1 MLLYAGVFAS
11 TKHMDDVSKV
21 SSILGSI
28 HCGCSSP
35 LDVHAAA
42 DVHASPPFC
51 LYPSKDQT
59 MLSNQCISSLHRA
72 TARNLPIG
80 SVHRRLYFLL
90 LLKWLGVEHWEK
102 KSGSIQRIA
111 TAAVF
116 NWGISHNGSSEHT
129 NPCLCRCST
138 TVDKSIWLMEH
149 QCLTSRLSRQ
159 QQCPW
164 PEDLDEVSVL
174 LLCSARPANIRIYT
188 TTIF

>member
-21 SSILGSI
+21 SSIHGSI

-72 TARNLPIG
+72 RNLPIG

-116 NWGISHNGSSEHT
+116 NWDINNGVQNIPT
-129 NPCLCRCST
+129 PACAGAR
-138 TVDKSIWLMEH
+138 
-149 QCLTSRLSRQ
+149 R
-159 QQCPW
+159 PW
-164 PEDLDEVSVL
+164 IKVSG
-174 LLCSARPANIRIYT
+174 
-188 TTIF
+188 

>member
-1 MLLYAGVFAS
+1 
-11 TKHMDDVSKV
+11 
-21 SSILGSI
+21 
-28 HCGCSSP
+28 
-35 LDVHAAA
+35 
-42 DVHASPPFC
+42 
-51 LYPSKDQT
+51 
-59 MLSNQCISSLHRA
+59 MLSNQCISSLHRP
-72 TARNLPIG
+72 TARNLPYWIG
-80 SVHRRLYFLL
+80 TSTPLFFLL
-90 LLKWLGVEHWEK
+90 LLKWLGVEPWEK

-116 NWGISHNGSSEHT
+116 NWDISHNGSSEHT

-188 TTIF
+188 ATIF